1 MSVRSNI
8 SLSTSTP
15 STVCTARLGLPMSA
29 LYIAA
34 NRSSSISGRASFR
47 NTCAQLLR
55 ISLAF
60 LGVIRNSD
68 CHKLS

>member
-29 LYIAA
+29 LYI
-34 NRSSSISGRASFR
+34 
-47 NTCAQLLR
+47 
-55 ISLAF
+55 
-60 LGVIRNSD
+60 
-68 CHKLS
+68 